1 MLGLTVAKTKVTLNR
16 KAVQSELLR
25 GDDVLKH
32 LEKMGHAIASAA
44 GEDFQVTRRRQKTR
58 DAIDVRD
65 STERSFFRETQEG
78 NLRRAV
84 QSVRSR

>member
-1 MLGLTVAKTKVTLNR
+1 MKLDR

-25 GDDVLKH
+25 GDDVLKY
-32 LEKMGHAIASAA
+32 LEGLGSRVASAA
-44 GEDFQVTRRRQKTR
+44 GPDFRVTRRRQKTR

-65 STERSFFRETQEG
+65 ETERSFFRETQEG

>member
-1 MLGLTVAKTKVTLNR
+1 VAKTKVKLDR

-32 LEKMGHAIASAA
+32 LQAMGNRVASAA
-44 GEDFQVTRRRQKTR
+44 GPDFVVTRQRQKTR
-58 DAIDVRD
+58 DVIDVRD
-65 STERSFFRETQEG
+65 STERAFFREAEEG

-84 QSVRSR
+84 QGVRSN

>member
-1 MLGLTVAKTKVTLNR
+1 VARTKVVLNQ
-16 KAVQSELLR
+16 KAVQSEILR
-25 GDDVLKH
+25 GNDVMKH
-32 LEKMGHAIASAA
+32 LEALGSRIAGAA
-44 GEDFQVTRRRQKTR
+44 GPDFVVTRKRQKTR

>member
-1 MLGLTVAKTKVTLNR
+1 MARTRVKLDR

-32 LEKMGHAIASAA
+32 LEAMGNRIAGSA
-44 GEDFQVTRRRQKTR
+44 GPDFVVTRRRQKTR

-65 STERSFFRETQEG
+65 STERSFFREAEEG

-84 QSVRSR
+84 QGVRTR